1 MGSIV
6 KKWLQRG
13 MQRPLG
19 TPFAYEV
26 SAGAVVFRIHNGQ
39 AQYLLLQYPYGY
51 WDFVKGHC
59 EGEETLHETMI
70 REMREE
76 TRLETKR
83 ILDKFHFRSRYT
95 YYAKGR
101 ERERRL
107 TEGRGIWIFKTVH
120 FFLAEAQKG
129 EAMISHE
136 HIGVKWFSYE
146 EALNSLL
153 FDRSK
158 EILTKANE
166 ILKKE

>member
-1 MGSIV
+1 M

-13 MQRPLG
+13 IQRPFG

-26 SAGAVVFRIHNGQ
+26 SAGAVVFRVNNGKV
-39 AQYLLLQYPYGY
+39 QYLLLQYPYGY

-76 TRLETKR
+76 TSLETKR
-83 ILDKFHFRSRYT
+83 IVAKFHFRSRYT
-95 YYAKGR
+95 YHAKGR
-101 ERERRL
+101 EREHRL
-107 TEGRGIWIFKTVH
+107 EAGKGTWIFKTVH
-120 FFLAEAQKG
+120 FFLAEAQNG

-136 HIGVKWFSYE
+136 HIGVKWFSYQ
-146 EALNSLL
+146 EASDILV

-158 EILTKANE
+158 EILSKANE